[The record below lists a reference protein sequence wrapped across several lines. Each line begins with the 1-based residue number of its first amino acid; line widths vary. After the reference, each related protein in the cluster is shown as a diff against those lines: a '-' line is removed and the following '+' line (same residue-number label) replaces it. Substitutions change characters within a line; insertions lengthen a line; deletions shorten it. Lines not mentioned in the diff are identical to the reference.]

1 MNSYQETILD
11 RLMVAEKIG
20 AAWKP
25 GPLRLAVEALRQ
37 AGLTKRRT
45 PTGALGY
52 PDLLCRALE
61 GASATLKTVEE
72 VRALAITL
80 FSDVPPGSEP
90 PALGAQ
96 EYVEA
101 ARWAAGQVSALDP
114 ASRAATAKALGLI
127 DAFLAGKKRGPD
139 PVGELSADLE
149 RAIRRVTARPGEEFS
164 AGRLA
169 LSACYFGLHAAR
181 RAADGERPDNQAE
194 LAVRDAARLAALVQG
209 PEGAV
214 RFCMG
219 LARQI
224 GM

>member
-61 GASATLKTVEE
+61 GASAALKTVDE

-96 EYVEA
+96 EYVETAQWA
-101 ARWAAGQVSALDP
+101 ARQATDHHP
-114 ASRAATAKALGLI
+114 ASRNAAAKAMAVI
-127 DAFLAGKKRGPD
+127 DACLAGRRRPD
-139 PVGELSADLE
+139 SVASVSTELE
-149 RAIRRVTARPGEEFS
+149 RAIRRVVPRHGEEFS
-164 AGRLA
+164 PGRLA
-169 LSACYFGLHAAR
+169 LSACYFALHAAR
-181 RAADGERPDNQAE
+181 RAAEGERPDDQAE
-194 LAVRDAARLAALVQG
+194 LAVRDAARLAALVKG
-209 PEGAV
+209 TEGAV
-214 RFCMG
+214 RFCME